1 MYMHVC
7 VCVYVISRFHSSVQ
21 LHMPVVWPNG
31 VLGGRN
37 VVQSKRVGRDTR
49 KRGIEVLHSQRSL

>member
-1 MYMHVC
+1 MHVC
-7 VCVYVISRFHSSVQ
+7 VCVRYKLFPFKCVTA
-21 LHMPVVWPNG
+21 MPVVWPDG

-37 VVQSKRVGRDTR
+37 VVQSKRVDGDTR